1 MVEPCGFTASKS
13 KVRTILEL
21 THSEG
26 VVAEQ
31 RVDNRRLDFVTVG
44 GSRIKP
50 SRVVV
55 SLCSTIVTFTWMV
68 TLEWTSTL
76 LELTHSEGVVAEQRV
91 DNRRLDFVTVGG
103 SRIKPSRVVVSLCS
117 TIVTFTWTVTL
128 EWTSTLLGGWGGGGS
143 AIPSTAS
150 CHKASMPA

>member
-31 RVDNRRLDFVTVG
+31 RVDNRRLEFVTVG

-76 LELTHSEGVVAEQRV
+76 L
-91 DNRRLDFVTVGG
+91 GG
-103 SRIKPSRVVVSLCS
+103 AG
-117 TIVTFTWTVTL
+117 
-128 EWTSTLLGGWGGGGS
+128 GGWECNTLNCFMSQREYACVGPCS
-143 AIPSTAS
+143 MSLPFTYNYLTAYNVS
-150 CHKASMPA
+150 N

>member
-1 MVEPCGFTASKS
+1 MVGPCGFTASKS

-31 RVDNRRLDFVTVG
+31 RADNRRLDFVTVG

-76 LELTHSEGVVAEQRV
+76 L
-91 DNRRLDFVTVGG
+91 
-103 SRIKPSRVVVSLCS
+103 
-117 TIVTFTWTVTL
+117 
-128 EWTSTLLGGWGGGGS
+128 GGGGGGGVGS

>member
-1 MVEPCGFTASKS
+1 MFSVREGLDRMKLRSSSIQSIKPVHLDKKALYLGSAGIMVEPCGFTASKS

-31 RVDNRRLDFVTVG
+31 RVDNRRLEFVTVG

-76 LELTHSEGVVAEQRV
+76 L
-91 DNRRLDFVTVGG
+91 
-103 SRIKPSRVVVSLCS
+103 
-117 TIVTFTWTVTL
+117 
-128 EWTSTLLGGWGGGGS
+128 GGGGGVGS

-150 CHKASMPA
+150 CHKGSMPA

>member
-31 RVDNRRLDFVTVG
+31 RVDNRRLEFVTVG

-76 LELTHSEGVVAEQRV
+76 L
-91 DNRRLDFVTVGG
+91 
-103 SRIKPSRVVVSLCS
+103 
-117 TIVTFTWTVTL
+117 
-128 EWTSTLLGGWGGGGS
+128 GGGGGGLGVQY
-143 AIPSTAS
+143 PQLLHVTKGV
-150 CHKASMPA
+150 CLRRPMFNVFTFYLQLLNGL